1 LEILVSHVNV
11 QKVTSMEKLN
21 NQVDKMIHFV
31 DSQPLS
37 QPNLLLP
44 KWAHKQGSW
53 GGLWGWCLGLTAWA
67 SSHRG

>member
-1 LEILVSHVNV
+1 MDLSKWVKGLEILVSHVNV

-44 KWAHKQGSW
+44 NGHINKVLGVAC
-53 GGLWGWCLGLTAWA
+53 GGDALA
-67 SSHRG
+67 